1 MGFLSPRLLAP
12 LWTMLILVALSLP
25 GSSLPDASLLDHDKA
40 AHFVLF
46 LVLTLLWLSATY
58 RGSMGRAWGVLA
70 LILAF
75 SAISEIYQ
83 SWLPFERSADVVDA
97 VADAIGAL
105 AGFLL
110 WFPFRIPLR
119 RWSER
124 KSVSSVE
131 ES

>member
-1 MGFLSPRLLAP
+1 
-12 LWTMLILVALSLP
+12 MLILVALSLP
-25 GSSLPDASLLDHDKA
+25 GKSLPDTSLLNYDKA
-40 AHFVLF
+40 AHFILF
-46 LVLTLLWLSATY
+46 FVLTLLWLAATY
-58 RGSMGRAWGVLA
+58 RGSMGRAWSVLA

-75 SAISEIYQ
+75 SGVSEVYQ

-97 VADAIGAL
+97 AADAVGAL

-124 KSVSSVE
+124 KAVTSVE
-131 ES
+131 KP